1 MRLRGYWAT
10 GLLGYW
16 ATGLLGYWATG
27 LLGYWEA
34 GRRRPVLQPSKVFWL
49 GNYIMKMSVIYPT
62 KTNHPKPNSA
72 IMINQDDPVWGKV
85 TKCK

>member
-1 MRLRGYWAT
+1 MRLR
-10 GLLGYW
+10 GYW

-49 GNYIMKMSVIYPT
+49 GNYIM
-62 KTNHPKPNSA
+62 
-72 IMINQDDPVWGKV
+72 
-85 TKCK
+85 